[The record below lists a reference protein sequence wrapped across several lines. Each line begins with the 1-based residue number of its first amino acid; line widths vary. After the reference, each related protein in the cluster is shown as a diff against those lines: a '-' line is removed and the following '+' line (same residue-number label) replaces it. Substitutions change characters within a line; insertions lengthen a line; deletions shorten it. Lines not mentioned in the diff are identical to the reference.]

1 MRLFCFIQ
9 QINLIKYKER
19 AHAIGFAGC
28 QKTVDEGCGR
38 NRVVYGHDER
48 HLVYIGSQDMA
59 LFAEVG
65 GAADD
70 IIAPLLYLRDPE
82 AGFTAFDFRLLT
94 FYFYIVSHSHRVG
107 GTNTTN
113 AEIAFDM
120 AFHTRTIVQTDD
132 VTATR

>member
-1 MRLFCFIQ
+1 M
-9 QINLIKYKER
+9 
-19 AHAIGFAGC
+19 
-28 QKTVDEGCGR
+28 VD
-38 NRVVYGHDER
+38 GHDER
-48 HLVYIGSQDMA
+48 HLVDIGCQNMA

-70 IIAPLLYLRDPE
+70 IIAPRLHLRNP
-82 AGFTAFDFRLLT
+82 GCLIAFCCQSDLNK
-94 FYFYIVSHSHRVG
+94 VSNCYRVG
-107 GTNTTN
+107 RTNATN